1 MSRCGAM
8 TQSEFMSQGV
18 WVGSLLAFLA
28 LAVPAG
34 AQSDEESL
42 HVYTE
47 HPRLFLGG
55 HRLQLLQK
63 ERQRR
68 SLRWQQFELLMAG
81 HAPMPEPGF
90 ADALYYRVAGD
101 QKSGRSAVTWALG
114 PATDLRQLALVFD
127 WCQDL
132 LSPVQSRA
140 LVAKLAKGIQQTGH
154 DRSIS
159 AARSR
164 ALAAI
169 ALADHMQEFSERELE
184 HVIRTWWRG
193 EVAPALA
200 AGRRAVAR
208 EDFYPLYEMLHAI
221 RDNLNID
228 LRESAPAFFK
238 DLPIYDL
245 VSFYPAT
252 YPAPEGEYRIPASKG
267 GGEPDVQRAAMA
279 RAAELAMV
287 PYDVNAPESQIL
299 QGWLMHDNF
308 LLRST
313 LGTPYE
319 FLWANP
325 YHPGLS
331 YYLTPLIFH
340 DELFGRLFIR
350 SSWDESARWLG
361 YFDGELQLFENG
373 GVTVMNPQLASE
385 PMSLDTAVVFF
396 GKNAQK
402 FRTILNEDEEVFV
415 LGLRPRST
423 YAIEVDDEEMTEGKT
438 DAGGILELK
447 LPHKVQIGVRLHEAV
462 AISAPKSARDDG
474 AGAADNPR

>member
-1 MSRCGAM
+1 MSHR
-8 TQSEFMSQGV
+8 F
-18 WVGSLLAFLA
+18 WVGSVLA
-28 LAVPAG
+28 LSAWVALA
-34 AQSDEESL
+34 AQSQEESV
-42 HVYTE
+42 HVYTD
-47 HPRLFLGG
+47 HPRLLLGRQ
-55 HRLQLLQK
+55 RLERLKK
-63 ERQRR
+63 EKQRR

-90 ADALYYRVAGD
+90 ADALYYRVAAD

-114 PATDLRQLALVFD
+114 PGTDLRQLALVFD

-132 LSPVQSRA
+132 LTPTQSKA
-140 LVAKLAKGIQQTGH
+140 LAAKLAKGIQQTGR
-154 DRSIS
+154 DRSVS

-169 ALADHMQEFSERELE
+169 ALADHMQEVSERELD

-193 EVAPALA
+193 EVAPALV
-200 AGRRAVAR
+200 AGRNVVAR
-208 EDFYPLYEMLHAI
+208 EDFYALFEMLHAI

-228 LRESAPAFFK
+228 LRESVPAFFK
-238 DLPIYDL
+238 NLPIYDL

-252 YPAPEGEYRIPASKG
+252 YPAPEGEYRVPASKG

-279 RAAELAMV
+279 RAAELAML

-308 LLRST
+308 MLRST
-313 LGTPYE
+313 LGAPYE

-331 YYLTPLIFH
+331 YYLTPLVFH
-340 DELFGRLFIR
+340 DELFGRLFVR

-361 YFDGELQLFENG
+361 YFDGELQLFDNG
-373 GVTVMNPQLASE
+373 TVTVINAQLASE

-396 GKNAQK
+396 GKNAKK
-402 FRTILNEDEEVFV
+402 FQTILNEDEEAFV
-415 LGLRPRST
+415 LGLKPHCT
-423 YAIEVDDEEMTEGKT
+423 YAIEVDDEEMTEGTT
-438 DAGGILELK
+438 DAGGILPLK
-447 LPHKVQIGVRLHEAV
+447 LPHKVQTGVRLHEAV
-462 AISAPKSARDDG
+462 AISPPKSARDDG